1 MQRNRSCRGQ
11 RCERCGRLVTLL
23 GVDGFGIVRRRH
35 ERRCSLDAAQV
46 PAIQPLE
53 NEQPATAA
61 ASSSSAAPRGEA
73 EVLQP
78 APVPAVEEETRWRFH
93 PFSRLRSLLRCS
105 RRQRPL
111 QKEVSS
117 PLLDD
122 TAAPDTPGEAA
133 APSSAR
139 ATSKESSLLSSLR
152 VPEALERLA
161 AAGRLDG
168 YTPLEKVWLQ
178 RVADKATVARQS
190 VKAPPD
196 GEGWH
201 GPLESSEGGWS
212 LQLWYKWSST
222 TVISTVSRLALPG
235 SFCEVLSFF
244 READL
249 ATNWLPFVSG
259 GDCSFSQDLPALLTS
274 VRIKLPL
281 IPYSLQTLIH
291 RAFIDDFGAASLPGV
306 CIVEW
311 TPEETEQT
319 GYCGMP
325 VPPRPPRS
333 SAMQVQLAATLVCS
347 EPDEQ
352 NRCIVIMANQND
364 FKVKNWLVPS
374 MALRKFLAINSRVV
388 ANNLSACL
396 EDMERV
402 GYSQRIEKDA
412 QGFYAAVRQS
422 RARLQPRRER
432 RDP

>member
-35 ERRCSLDAAQV
+35 ERRCSLDAAPV

-53 NEQPATAA
+53 SDQPATAA
-61 ASSSSAAPRGEA
+61 ASSSSAAPRGGEA
-73 EVLQP
+73 EAPLQP
-78 APVPAVEEETRWRFH
+78 VAAVGEAEETRWRFH
-93 PFSRLRSLLRCS
+93 PFSRLRSVLRCN
-105 RRQRPL
+105 RRQRPP

-117 PLLDD
+117 PLLNG
-122 TAAPDTPGEAA
+122 TAVSVAPGEA
-133 APSSAR
+133 APSSAPTR
-139 ATSKESSLLSSLR
+139 PKESSLLSTLR

-161 AAGRLDG
+161 AGRLDG
-168 YTPLEKVWLQ
+168 CTPLETAWLQ
-178 RVADKATVARQS
+178 SVADKATVARQS
-190 VKAPPD
+190 VKALPE

-212 LQLWYKWSST
+212 LQLWYKWSSA

-291 RAFIDDFGAASLPGV
+291 RAFIDDFDAASLPGV

-364 FKVKNWLVPS
+364 FKVNNWLVPN